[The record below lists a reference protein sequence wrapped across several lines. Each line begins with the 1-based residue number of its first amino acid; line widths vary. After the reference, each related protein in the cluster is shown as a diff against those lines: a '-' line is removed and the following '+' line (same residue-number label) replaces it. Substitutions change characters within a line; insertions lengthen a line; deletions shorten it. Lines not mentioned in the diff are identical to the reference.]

1 LGLYLV
7 FRSSPKSGEAPGQ
20 LPRAAR
26 TDSHQVTS
34 GYAVGMAGRLP
45 QVWVFFD
52 HLELAVAFGRA
63 ARM

>member
-1 LGLYLV
+1 MVASHPSYDHV
-7 FRSSPKSGEAPGQ
+7 HRAPGH

-52 HLELAVAFGRA
+52 HLELAAAFGRA